1 MKLFRNCK
9 WLLIILTCFLVVG
22 CENISKRDIDNLVK
36 AGKEVAKV
44 AKEISAYLENQKVN
58 DLEVATVER
67 VVDGDTIEVKI
78 DGEKYKVRLIGVDTP
93 ETKHP
98 KKPVEPYGKEASEYT
113 KKKLDGKKVYL
124 EKDVSDTDRYGRLLR
139 YVWLKKP
146 DTDKKLTEEMLKGNF
161 NLILVKEGYGKA
173 STFPP
178 DVKYAD
184 IIKEYQR
191 EAVKENKGLWS
202 YEYHKKTLKE

>member
-1 MKLFRNCK
+1 MKLFKNCK
-9 WLLIILTCFLVVG
+9 RLLVILTCFLIVG

-36 AGKEVAKV
+36 TGKEVVKV

-78 DGEKYKVRLIGVDTP
+78 DGEKFKVRLIGVDTP

-98 KKPVEPYGKEASEYT
+98 RKPIEPYGKEASEYT
-113 KKKLDGKKVYL
+113 KKKLEGKKVYL

-139 YVWLKKP
+139 YVWLTKP
-146 DTDKKLTEEMLKGNF
+146 DKDADITEDMLKDNF
-161 NLILVKEGYGKA
+161 NLTLVKEGYGK
-173 STFPP
+173 SLTFPP
-178 DVKYAD
+178 DVKYAE
-184 IIKEYQR
+184 IIKEY
-191 EAVKENKGLWS
+191 
-202 YEYHKKTLKE
+202 

>member
-1 MKLFRNCK
+1 M
-9 WLLIILTCFLVVG
+9 ISVCFLAIG
-22 CENISKRDIDNLVK
+22 CKNISKRDIDNFVK
-36 AGKEVAKV
+36 TGKEVVKV

-78 DGEKYKVRLIGVDTP
+78 DGEKFKVRLIGVDTP

-98 KKPVEPYGKEASEYT
+98 RKPVEPYGKEASEYT
-113 KKKLDGKKVYL
+113 KKKLEGKKVYL
-124 EKDVSDTDRYGRLLR
+124 EKDVSDKDRYGRLLR
-139 YVWLKKP
+139 YVWLTKP
-146 DTDKKLTEEMLKGNF
+146 DKDKKLTEEMLKDNF
-161 NLILVKEGYGKA
+161 NLTLVKEGYGKS

-178 DVKYAD
+178 DVKYAE

-191 EAVKENKGLWS
+191 EAVKENRGLWK
-202 YEYHKKTLKE
+202 YDYHKKTLKK

>member
-1 MKLFRNCK
+1 MKLFRNFK

-22 CENISKRDIDNLVK
+22 CKNISKRDIDNLVK
-36 AGKEVAKV
+36 TGEEVVKV

-78 DGEKYKVRLIGVDTP
+78 DGEKFKVRLIGVDTP

-98 KKPVEPYGKEASEYT
+98 RKPIEPYGKEASEYT
-113 KKKLDGKKVYL
+113 KKKLNSKKVYL

-146 DTDKKLTEEMLKGNF
+146 DTDKKLTEEMLKDNF
-161 NLILVKEGYGKA
+161 NLTLVREGYGKS

-191 EAVKENKGLWS
+191 EAVKGNKGLWE
-202 YEYHKKTLKE
+202 YDYHKKTLKK

>member
-1 MKLFRNCK
+1 MRNLK
-9 WLLIILTCFLVVG
+9 KILIILACFLITG
-22 CENISKRDIDNLVK
+22 CDNLTQKDIEDLVK
-36 AGKEVAKV
+36 TGKEVAKV

-78 DGEKYKVRLIGVDTP
+78 DGEKFKVRLIGVDTP

-98 KKPVEPYGKEASEYT
+98 RKPVEPYGKEASEYT

-124 EKDVSDTDRYGRLLR
+124 EKDVSDNDRYGRLLR

-146 DTDKKLTEEMLKGNF
+146 DKDKKLTEEMLKDNF
-161 NLILVKEGYGKA
+161 NLTLIKEGYGKS

-178 DVKYAD
+178 DVKYAE

-191 EAVKENKGLWS
+191 EAVKENKGMWN
-202 YEYHKKTLKE
+202 YKYHKEKLNK

>member
-1 MKLFRNCK
+1 MRNLK
-9 WLLIILTCFLVVG
+9 KILIILACFLITG
-22 CENISKRDIDNLVK
+22 CDNLNQKDIDDLVK
-36 AGKEVAKV
+36 TGKEVAKV

-78 DGEKYKVRLIGVDTP
+78 DGEKFKVRLIGVDTP

-98 KKPVEPYGKEASEYT
+98 RKPVEPYGKEASEYT

-146 DTDKKLTEEMLKGNF
+146 DKDKKLTEEMLKDNF
-161 NLILVKEGYGKA
+161 NLTLVKEGYGKS

-178 DVKYAD
+178 DVKYAE

-191 EAVKENKGLWS
+191 EAVKENKGMWN
-202 YEYHKKTLKE
+202 YKYHKEKLNK

>member
-1 MKLFRNCK
+1 MRNLK
-9 WLLIILTCFLVVG
+9 KILIILACFLIIG
-22 CENISKRDIDNLVK
+22 CDNLTQKDIEDLVK
-36 AGKEVAKV
+36 TGKEVAKV

-78 DGEKYKVRLIGVDTP
+78 NGEKFKVRLIGVDTP

-98 KKPVEPYGKEASEYT
+98 RKPVEPYGKEASEYT

-146 DTDKKLTEEMLKGNF
+146 DKDKKLTEEMLKDNF
-161 NLILVKEGYGKA
+161 NLTLVKEGYGKS

-178 DVKYAD
+178 DVKYAE
-184 IIKEYQR
+184 IIKELEKSAR
-191 EAVKENKGLWS
+191 EDNKGLWN
-202 YEYHKKTLKE
+202 YEYHRNKKKK

>member
-1 MKLFRNCK
+1 MKLFKNCK
-9 WLLIILTCFLVVG
+9 RLLLISVCFLAVG
-22 CENISKRDIDNLVK
+22 CKNISKRDIDNLVK
-36 AGKEVAKV
+36 TGKEVVKV

-78 DGEKYKVRLIGVDTP
+78 DGEKFKVRLIGVDTP

-98 KKPVEPYGKEASEYT
+98 RKPVEPYGKEASEYT
-113 KKKLDGKKVYL
+113 KKKLEGKKVYL
-124 EKDVSDTDRYGRLLR
+124 EKDVSDTDRYSRLLR
-139 YVWLKKP
+139 YVWLNKP
-146 DTDKKLTEEMLKGNF
+146 NVDKKLTEEMLKDNF
-161 NLILVKEGYGKA
+161 NLTLVKEGYGKS

-178 DVKYAD
+178 DVKYAE

-191 EAVKENKGLWS
+191 EAVKENKGLWK
-202 YEYHKKTLKE
+202 YDHHKKTLKK

>member
-1 MKLFRNCK
+1 MRNLK
-9 WLLIILTCFLVVG
+9 KILIILACFLITG
-22 CENISKRDIDNLVK
+22 CDNLNQKDIEDLVK
-36 AGKEVAKV
+36 TGKEVAKV
-44 AKEISAYLENQKVN
+44 VKKISAYLENQKVN

-67 VVDGDTIEVKI
+67 VVDGDTIEVNI
-78 DGEKYKVRLIGVDTP
+78 DGEKFKVRLIGVDTP

-98 KKPVEPYGKEASEYT
+98 RKPVEPYGKEASEYT

-146 DTDKKLTEEMLKGNF
+146 DTDKKLTEEMLKDNF
-161 NLILVKEGYGKA
+161 NLTLVKEGYGKS

-178 DVKYAD
+178 DVKYAE

-191 EAVKENKGLWS
+191 EAVKENKGMWN
-202 YEYHKKTLKE
+202 YKYHKEKLNK

>member
-1 MKLFRNCK
+1 MRNLK
-9 WLLIILTCFLVVG
+9 KILIILACFLITG
-22 CENISKRDIDNLVK
+22 CDNLNQKDIDDLVK
-36 AGKEVAKV
+36 TGKEVAKV

-78 DGEKYKVRLIGVDTP
+78 DGEKFKVRLIGVDTP

-98 KKPVEPYGKEASEYT
+98 RKPVEPYGKEASECT

-146 DTDKKLTEEMLKGNF
+146 DKDKKLTEEMLKDNF
-161 NLILVKEGYGKA
+161 NLTLVKEGYGKS

-178 DVKYAD
+178 DVKYAE

-191 EAVKENKGLWS
+191 EAVKENKGMWN
-202 YEYHKKTLKE
+202 YKYHKEKLNK

>member
-1 MKLFRNCK
+1 MKLFKNYKR
-9 WLLIILTCFLVVG
+9 LLVILACFLAVG
-22 CENISKRDIDNLVK
+22 CKNISKRDIDNLIK
-36 AGKEVAKV
+36 TGKEVVKV

-78 DGEKYKVRLIGVDTP
+78 DGEKFKVRLIGVDTP

-98 KKPVEPYGKEASEYT
+98 RKPVEPYGKEASEYT
-113 KKKLDGKKVYL
+113 KKKLEGKKVYL
-124 EKDVSDTDRYGRLLR
+124 EKDVSDTDRYNRLLR
-139 YVWLKKP
+139 YVWLTKP
-146 DTDKKLTEEMLKGNF
+146 DKDADITEDMLKDNF
-161 NLILVKEGYGKA
+161 NLTLVKEGYGKA

-191 EAVKENKGLWS
+191 EAVKENRGLWK
-202 YEYHKKTLKE
+202 YDYHKKTQKE

>member
-1 MKLFRNCK
+1 MRNLK
-9 WLLIILTCFLVVG
+9 KILIILACFLITG
-22 CENISKRDIDNLVK
+22 CDNLTQKDIEDLVK
-36 AGKEVAKV
+36 TGKEVAKV

-78 DGEKYKVRLIGVDTP
+78 DGEKFKVRLIGVDTP

-98 KKPVEPYGKEASEYT
+98 RKPVEPYGKEASEYT

-124 EKDVSDTDRYGRLLR
+124 EKDVSDNDRYGRLLR

-146 DTDKKLTEEMLKGNF
+146 DKDKKLTEEMLKDNF
-161 NLILVKEGYGKA
+161 NLTLVKEGYGKS

-178 DVKYAD
+178 DVKYAE

-191 EAVKENKGLWS
+191 EAVKENKGMWN
-202 YEYHKKTLKE
+202 YKYHKEKLNK